1 MEKFCKDLKEDA
13 TKIIN
18 YERKEMIPLTDEE
31 NQSYKKQKVCLY
43 ARKYLVLI
51 IIIIIIIIIENIIKS
66 EMIIIILRNIEKLL
80 IILVI

>member
-1 MEKFCKDLKEDA
+1 MENFCKDLKEDA
-13 TKIIN
+13 TKKIN

-51 IIIIIIIIIENIIKS
+51 IIIIIKNIIKS
-66 EMIIIILRNIEKLL
+66 EMIVIILRNIEKLF